1 MYTEILIY
9 PLRIKMHI
17 IIKDGVK
24 GVNYKQKLKTTI
36 IIFFE
41 GGTILVGC
49 QVYNQQI
56 IF

>member
-1 MYTEILIY
+1 
-9 PLRIKMHI
+9 MHI